1 MAQPNP
7 PFTPY
12 IPAATRLREFT
23 ARSVIVG
30 SLLGIIFGAS
40 SLYLALKVGLT
51 VSASIPVAVISV
63 TLFRLWAKLGGRDA
77 TILEHN
83 IAQTAGSAGES
94 LAFGAAV
101 TMPAILILG
110 FDLEVGRVL
119 LVAVLGGLLGIL
131 LMIPLR
137 RPLIVQQHGEL
148 KYPEGT
154 ACAEVLKAG
163 ANDESRAAADPAYAR
178 EVAGAGLQ
186 AKTIFGGFA
195 LGLLYKFG
203 NSALKL
209 WKEAPEKV
217 FGAPLKGGSVSCE
230 ISPEM
235 VGVGYII
242 GPRIAGVMAAGGVL
256 SYLVLI
262 PLIQYFGGGLA
273 SPLAPGKKLIA
284 DLSPNGIRSAYLL
297 YIGAGAVAAGG
308 LVSLLRSMPTLWRT
322 LRAGLAD
329 LAGAREGGS
338 GASGDRRDRDL
349 SLRWVVGGVF
359 VLMAAITLAPSLRM
373 NLLGAALI
381 LVLGFLFVTVSSRLT
396 GEVGSSSNPISGMT
410 IATLLLTCLT
420 FVAVGWTGSAHYVTA
435 LSVGGIVCIAC
446 SNGGTTSQD
455 LKTGF
460 LIGGTPRYQQLAILI
475 GAFASAVVMG
485 WVLLAMNNAGTIHVR
500 ASDVAPGLVAPA
512 QALVDAPRAHLVG
525 PMAGVDAQEY
535 RVWHQTDTN
544 GVARKWLV
552 DDSGKAVWLVDPAIT
567 GTETKLP
574 SGATVTKYDA
584 PKTVLVSYI
593 IKGVLD
599 RKLPWDLVLIGVM
612 IALVLEL
619 SGIPS
624 LAFAVGVYLPISTSL
639 GIFVGGC
646 VRWWVDRATHARG
659 HSAGLSPA
667 EIIAESDRSP
677 GVLMA
682 SGYIAGGSIAGI
694 GVAISQGVTTGFNES
709 VEKWM
714 TAHNPFFEGPSSD
727 ALSLLP
733 FAVLVL
739 LLFLAGKSGD
749 RQQKAAA
756 GKIS

>member
-12 IPAATRLREFT
+12 IPAVTRLREFT

-63 TLFRLWAKLGGRDA
+63 TLFRLWAKMGGRDA

-110 FDLEVGRVL
+110 FDLEASRVL

-137 RPLIVQQHGEL
+137 RPLIVQQHGDL
-148 KYPEGT
+148 KYPEGA

-178 EVAGAGLQ
+178 EVAGAGIQ

-262 PLIQYFGGGLA
+262 PLIQYFGAGLA

-308 LVSLLRSMPTLWRT
+308 LVSLLKSMPTLWRT

-329 LAGAREGGS
+329 LAGARDGAS
-338 GASGDRRDRDL
+338 GVSGDRRDRDL
-349 SLRWVVGGVF
+349 SLRWVAGGVF
-359 VLMAAITLAPSLRM
+359 VLMAAITLAPALRM
-373 NLLGAALI
+373 NLLGAGLI

-396 GEVGSSSNPISGMT
+396 V
-410 IATLLLTCLT
+410 
-420 FVAVGWTGSAHYVTA
+420 
-435 LSVGGIVCIAC
+435 
-446 SNGGTTSQD
+446 
-455 LKTGF
+455 K
-460 LIGGTPRYQQLAILI
+460 
-475 GAFASAVVMG
+475 
-485 WVLLAMNNAGTIHVR
+485 
-500 ASDVAPGLVAPA
+500 
-512 QALVDAPRAHLVG
+512 
-525 PMAGVDAQEY
+525 
-535 RVWHQTDTN
+535 
-544 GVARKWLV
+544 
-552 DDSGKAVWLVDPAIT
+552 
-567 GTETKLP
+567 
-574 SGATVTKYDA
+574 
-584 PKTVLVSYI
+584 
-593 IKGVLD
+593 
-599 RKLPWDLVLIGVM
+599 
-612 IALVLEL
+612 
-619 SGIPS
+619 
-624 LAFAVGVYLPISTSL
+624 
-639 GIFVGGC
+639 
-646 VRWWVDRATHARG
+646 
-659 HSAGLSPA
+659 
-667 EIIAESDRSP
+667 
-677 GVLMA
+677 
-682 SGYIAGGSIAGI
+682 
-694 GVAISQGVTTGFNES
+694 
-709 VEKWM
+709 
-714 TAHNPFFEGPSSD
+714 
-727 ALSLLP
+727 
-733 FAVLVL
+733 
-739 LLFLAGKSGD
+739 
-749 RQQKAAA
+749 
-756 GKIS
+756 

>member
-1 MAQPNP
+1 
-7 PFTPY
+7 
-12 IPAATRLREFT
+12 
-23 ARSVIVG
+23 
-30 SLLGIIFGAS
+30 
-40 SLYLALKVGLT
+40 
-51 VSASIPVAVISV
+51 
-63 TLFRLWAKLGGRDA
+63 
-77 TILEHN
+77 
-83 IAQTAGSAGES
+83 
-94 LAFGAAV
+94 
-101 TMPAILILG
+101 
-110 FDLEVGRVL
+110 
-119 LVAVLGGLLGIL
+119 
-131 LMIPLR
+131 
-137 RPLIVQQHGEL
+137 
-148 KYPEGT
+148 
-154 ACAEVLKAG
+154 
-163 ANDESRAAADPAYAR
+163 
-178 EVAGAGLQ
+178 
-186 AKTIFGGFA
+186 
-195 LGLLYKFG
+195 
-203 NSALKL
+203 
-209 WKEAPEKV
+209 
-217 FGAPLKGGSVSCE
+217 
-230 ISPEM
+230 
-235 VGVGYII
+235 
-242 GPRIAGVMAAGGVL
+242 
-256 SYLVLI
+256 
-262 PLIQYFGGGLA
+262 
-273 SPLAPGKKLIA
+273 
-284 DLSPNGIRSAYLL
+284 
-297 YIGAGAVAAGG
+297 
-308 LVSLLRSMPTLWRT
+308 MPTLWRT

-329 LAGAREGGS
+329 LAGARD
-338 GASGDRRDRDL
+338 GAAGVSGDRRDRDL
-349 SLRWVVGGVF
+349 SLRWVAGGVF
-359 VLMAAITLAPSLRM
+359 VLMAAITLAPALRM
-373 NLLGAALI
+373 NLLGAGLI

-420 FVAVGWTGSAHYVTA
+420 FVAVGWTGSAHYVAA

-475 GAFASAVVMG
+475 GAFASALVMG

-500 ASDVAPGLVAPA
+500 ASEVAPGLVAPA
-512 QALVDAPRAHLVG
+512 QALTDAPRAHLVG
-525 PMAGVDAQEY
+525 PMAGLDTQEY

-567 GTETKLP
+567 GTESKLP

-646 VRWWVDRATHARG
+646 VRWCVDRAAHTRG
-659 HSAGLSPA
+659 RLQGLTAS
-667 EIIAESDRSP
+667 EIAAESDRSP

-714 TAHNPFFEGPSSD
+714 TAHNPFFEGASSD

-733 FAVLVL
+733 FAGLVVL
-739 LLFLAGKSGD
+739 LYLAGKSGES
-749 RQQKAAA
+749 QQKAAA
-756 GKIS
+756 GKTS